1 MSSDI
6 MLIDHLAGTVVTHQR
21 FHIYGLLK
29 KKKKRLIFV
38 LILHIPSLFTVMD
51 NQKII
56 LLSFTSNSQGQKYM
70 RMKFRHYLPASI
82 IYFLPYAKAE
92 DTGFTIWKS

>member
-1 MSSDI
+1 
-6 MLIDHLAGTVVTHQR
+6 
-21 FHIYGLLK
+21 
-29 KKKKRLIFV
+29 
-38 LILHIPSLFTVMD
+38 MD

>member
-29 KKKKRLIFV
+29 KKKKTPDIC
-38 LILHIPSLFTVMD
+38 PY
-51 NQKII
+51 
-56 LLSFTSNSQGQKYM
+56 TS
-70 RMKFRHYLPASI
+70 HTISI
-82 IYFLPYAKAE
+82 HCY
-92 DTGFTIWKS
+92 G